1 MQAVTSESWGEPMAA
16 IVEIMKPTHDDDVW
30 RVAVDG
36 RCVVAFYGEGA
47 KQLAEY
53 HRDALVEL
61 LSADDGGV
69 SPAPVIPVS
78 AAAAVVDPLDWP
90 SGTRVSSI
98 YPVTI
103 N

>member
-1 MQAVTSESWGEPMAA
+1 MPA
-16 IVEIMKPTHDDDVW
+16 IVEIMRPTNGDDVW

-61 LSADDGGV
+61 LSSDGGLAP
-69 SPAPVIPVS
+69 SPVMPA
-78 AAAAVVDPLDWP
+78 AAAAVLADPLDWP
-90 SGTRVSSI
+90 AGTRVSAI
-98 YPVTI
+98 FPVTI

>member
-1 MQAVTSESWGEPMAA
+1 MAA

-61 LSADDGGV
+61 LSADGGLA
-69 SPAPVIPVS
+69 PAPVIPAS

-90 SGTRVSSI
+90 VGTRVSSI
-98 YPVTI
+98 FPVTV

>member
-1 MQAVTSESWGEPMAA
+1 MAA
-16 IVEIMKPTHDDDVW
+16 IVEIMRPSNDDEVW

-47 KQLAEY
+47 QQLAEY

-61 LSADDGGV
+61 LSADGGL
-69 SPAPVIPVS
+69 PAPVIPAS
-78 AAAAVVDPLDWP
+78 AAAVMADPLDWP
-90 SGTRVSSI
+90 AGTRVSSI
-98 YPVTI
+98 FPVTI

>member
-1 MQAVTSESWGEPMAA
+1 MAA
-16 IVEIMKPTHDDDVW
+16 IVEIMRPANDDDVW

-61 LSADDGGV
+61 LSSDGGLA
-69 SPAPVIPVS
+69 PAPVIP
-78 AAAAVVDPLDWP
+78 AAAAAALADPLDWP
-90 SGTRVSSI
+90 AGTRVSSI
-98 YPVTI
+98 FPVTI

>member
-1 MQAVTSESWGEPMAA
+1 MAA
-16 IVEIMKPTHDDDVW
+16 IVEIVRPSRDDVW

-36 RCVVAFYGEGA
+36 RCVVAFYGESA

-61 LSADDGGV
+61 LSADGGV
-69 SPAPVIPVS
+69 MRSPVIPAS
-78 AAAAVVDPLDWP
+78 AAAAVADPLDWP
-90 SGTRVSSI
+90 AGTGVSSI
-98 YPVTI
+98 FPVTI